1 MSLKIIALTGP
12 KGSGK
17 DTVGNLIK
25 EMYPSYNAKTIAFA
39 DPIKTE
45 IQHIFDLDNSNK
57 DEYDRFK
64 RSTICVEGQSERR
77 PHANVSWKYVQARH
91 VVREIGMLMRRYDEK
106 QFTNYVVSEIRYR
119 PDDLWIVTDLRFDN
133 EYSVLKGLGAKI
145 IKIIRPQY
153 QYDGHITERAF
164 DDHLVDRV
172 LMNDGDKDYL
182 KQRVGCVMSSI
193 MKEWQ

>member
-17 DTVGNLIK
+17 DTVGQLIK
-25 EMYPSYNAKTIAFA
+25 EMYFKYNVHTIAFA
-39 DPIKTE
+39 DPIKKE
-45 IQHIFDLDNSNK
+45 VQHIFNLDSTDN
-57 DEYDRFK
+57 DQYDAFK
-64 RSTICVEGQSERR
+64 RASSYF
-77 PHANVSWKYVQARH
+77 NVDESVSRVVAGRH
-91 VVREIGMLMRRYDEK
+91 IVREIGMLMRRYDEK
-106 QFTNYVVSEIRYR
+106 QFTNYVVNEIRHL
-119 PDDLWIVTDLRFDN
+119 PSDLWVVTDLRFDN

-164 DDHLVDRV
+164 DDHLVDKV
-172 LMNDGDKDYL
+172 LMNDGDMDYL
-182 KQRVGCVMSSI
+182 KQRVRYVMDSI